1 MFFKRSDMER
11 TLEEA
16 SDLPETNKIHHHRP
30 HKTTKVRHKRERASE
45 AMQVTSTALRVR
57 EPKKEKEYVTRV
69 LGGTADET
77 LLLSADVIYN
87 LFSNLA
93 EYAD

>member
-1 MFFKRSDMER
+1 MER
-11 TLEEA
+11 TIEEA
-16 SDLPETNKIHHHRP
+16 SELPETNKIHHHKT
-30 HKTTKVRHKRERASE
+30 HKSTKVRHKKDKHSE
-45 AMQVTSTALRVR
+45 ALQVTSTALKV
-57 EPKKEKEYVTRV
+57 PVIKKEKEYLTRV

-77 LLLSADVIYN
+77 LLLSADAIYN